1 MYTINCQKFV
11 KYAHSDY
18 FYSDDLAEAN
28 KKAETLLYTSHCDT
42 SSDSEE
48 EVRPK
53 RKRCTVQDKDSDID
67 NEENYENNGSP
78 IKKRVSYKGKQQ
90 QNTVVRS
97 KAVQD
102 RDSDID
108 NEENDENNGS
118 PSFKKPVP
126 YKRNKK
132 QNNTVVKSKAIVK
145 QRASAD
151 IDQVARCTL
160 TLSNHLDHSPDRRTT
175 TPIAVTPTTS
185 HGSLEETT
193 PHNTPRNSGNNDNE
207 EEGITP
213 ASLETFYKR
222 FIGVY
227 CY

>member
-1 MYTINCQKFV
+1 M
-11 KYAHSDY
+11 
-18 FYSDDLAEAN
+18 
-28 KKAETLLYTSHCDT
+28 YTSHCDT

-53 RKRCTVQDKDSDID
+53 RKRCTVQDKDSDND
-67 NEENYENNGSP
+67 NEESYENNGSP
-78 IKKRVSYKGKQQ
+78 IKKRMPYKGKQK

-102 RDSDID
+102 RDSDND
-108 NEENDENNGS
+108 NEENNENNGS

-126 YKRNKK
+126 YKRKKK
-132 QNNTVVKSKAIVK
+132 QNNTVVKSKAIVMQK
-145 QRASAD
+145 VSAD
-151 IDQVARCTL
+151 IDQVTRCTP
-160 TLSNHLDHSPDRRTT
+160 TPSNHLDHSPDRRTT

-185 HGSLEETT
+185 HGSFEETT
-193 PHNTPRNSGNNDNE
+193 PHSTQRNSGKDDNE
-207 EEGITP
+207 EEEITP
-213 ASLETFYKR
+213 ASLATLYKR